1 MKKKTFY
8 IFLAVWLVALA
19 TFAGVLISHFVKND
33 DSSYGGAPDTEQS
46 GGGNEDEG
54 NEEEEEKDIWETLL
68 GWTGFY

>member
-19 TFAGVLISHFVKND
+19 TFAGVLISYFVGKD
-33 DSSYGGAPDTEQS
+33 DSSTTGAPDTEQS
-46 GGGNEDEG
+46 GGGDDK
-54 NEEEEEKDIWETLL
+54 EEEKEEEDFWESLL